1 MEFHVQLPAAG
12 VDIDAIEDGLLDLDP
27 AAVADLGAGGVL
39 RVATS
44 ADARDIARV
53 LAGHGHAVT
62 PQDVVL
68 QPSVCCGSCSG

>member
-1 MEFHVQLPAAG
+1 MEFHVQLPATG
-12 VDIDAIEDGLLDLDP
+12 VDIHAIGDGLLDLDP

-44 ADARDIARV
+44 ADAQDIARV
-53 LAGHGHAVT
+53 LAGHGHPVT
-62 PQDVVL
+62 VRDVVL